1 MIFLILTKNLIF
13 LQLIFFSKSGINEHE
28 HILLENRCSPH
39 KLVMAGYRSLGRDF
53 TSLDKINQ
61 LSSP

>member
-13 LQLIFFSKSGINEHE
+13 LQLIFLVKANEHE